1 MDEMYTG
8 GAHTYR
14 QYWNFSERG
23 QVNLEGS
30 NQNCAVFQGNKARA
44 DFYFLTPGTEPEL
57 YEGKIARHYNRY
69 EKRQGICV
77 KYQAEGFA
85 SLLTVIHAAPDGK
98 PESILVEKIPV
109 NSTLKGI
116 QYPDSMAE
124 AVKISCHGTEY
135 VVIFCHQEVNS
146 PTDLEEADGCMGY
159 GNVIVFDKKKDV
171 LAGTVLQY

>member
-1 MDEMYTG
+1 M
-8 GAHTYR
+8 
-14 QYWNFSERG
+14 
-23 QVNLEGS
+23 NLEGE
-30 NQNCAVFQGNKARA
+30 NQELAVFHGKKARA
-44 DFYFLTPGTEPEL
+44 DFYFLTPGTRKEM

-77 KYQAEGFA
+77 EYKAEGFA
-85 SLLTVIHAAPDGK
+85 SLLTVIHAASEGT
-98 PESILVEKIPV
+98 PEPISVEKIPV
-109 NSTLKGI
+109 SSALKGI

-159 GNVIVFDKKKDV
+159 GNVIVFDKTKDV